1 MVIMKACF
9 TMQPISTA
17 LELNIFQKKLKKFIG
32 NESIMCGCFC
42 IQFIDFMPKG
52 KNVLD
57 YTNLFTSNEYEKNDK
72 RILKYFQ

>member
-1 MVIMKACF
+1 
-9 TMQPISTA
+9 
-17 LELNIFQKKLKKFIG
+17 
-32 NESIMCGCFC
+32 MCGCFC